1 MVLVVERAVVLERLL
16 TAGLV
21 ADQTKVRAVKQAG
34 AQKTPLMA
42 GLMEARIKAQAVE
55 QVAAQKT
62 PLMPGLVADRTKA
75 QVMEQVAVQKNPLM
89 SGPMEL
95 LKIDSNLLNLKH
107 LNLEKQQDNMVGLIG
122 RCIPKQMSMQEAS

>member
-21 ADQTKVRAVKQAG
+21 ADRTKVRAVKQAG

-42 GLMEARIKAQAVE
+42 GLMEARIKAQV
-55 QVAAQKT
+55 V
-62 PLMPGLVADRTKA
+62 
-75 QVMEQVAVQKNPLM
+75 EQVAVQKNPLM
-89 SGPMEL
+89 PGPMEL